1 MLAYHGVAFRDHS
14 ACTSLLNAAHPS
26 GKLARWAMVIQELD
40 IEIQHRPCKA
50 NSKADALS
58 YNPVPLQTSGEE
70 AAVLPVDSVSQ
81 SDSTLT
87 TFEAD
92 GFLSPLQGI
101 AEHQQKRPN
110 YLDKGMMR
118 GKPKSW
124 CLKFSI

>member
-50 NSKADALS
+50 NSNADALS

-70 AAVLPVDSVSQ
+70 AAVWFPKPITRDCRT
-81 SDSTLT
+81 ST
-87 TFEAD
+87 
-92 GFLSPLQGI
+92 
-101 AEHQQKRPN
+101 KRPN
-110 YLDKGMMR
+110 YLDKGTLPGDER
-118 GKPKSW
+118 
-124 CLKFSI
+124 